1 VKILSRFRTEEEGTR
16 ILLDF
21 TKEDIKD
28 IKELKH
34 ILKKCDC
41 RYAETIDNVAL
52 PLLDSLIDTVGVR
65 NEI

>member
-1 VKILSRFRTEEEGTR
+1 VKILSRFRTEEGGTR

-28 IKELKH
+28 IKELRH

-41 RYAETIDNVAL
+41 HHAEIMDNVAL
-52 PLLDSLIDTVGVR
+52 PLLDSLIDAVGVR
-65 NEI
+65 DEI